1 MCYNVMER
9 EISMTISIR
18 LGNDI
23 EERLAN
29 LAKMTGR
36 TKSFYIREAVL
47 EKLEDLE
54 DIYIAER
61 RIENP
66 GPIWTME
73 EMERE
78 IDLEN

>member
-1 MCYNVMER
+1 
-9 EISMTISIR
+9 MTTVR
-18 LGNDI
+18 LGEDI
-23 EERLAN
+23 EKRLSH

-54 DIYIAER
+54 DIYIAQR

-66 GPIWTME
+66 GRIWTME
-73 EMERE
+73 EVEKE
-78 IDLEN
+78 VDLEN